1 MDPKRRL
8 FRKLGENANWEPVPK
23 GDGLSVEDLVGA
35 GTDRGTLGEVGVL
48 EILRRLNDLR
58 PDSLSVSFEFR
69 DTPRHLFMRYR
80 KEEKSWSEW
89 RDTGDPSGL
98 LVLSG
103 YDTRVGKEQD
113 LILVLK
119 NRHLESGYE
128 VEYEFRDM

>member
-58 PDSLSVSFEFR
+58 PDSLSGAATKSSTSSATCDGSRGPGDTSCQAQPSYTTCKFGRGSF
-69 DTPRHLFMRYR
+69 
-80 KEEKSWSEW
+80 
-89 RDTGDPSGL
+89 
-98 LVLSG
+98 
-103 YDTRVGKEQD
+103 
-113 LILVLK
+113 
-119 NRHLESGYE
+119 
-128 VEYEFRDM
+128 